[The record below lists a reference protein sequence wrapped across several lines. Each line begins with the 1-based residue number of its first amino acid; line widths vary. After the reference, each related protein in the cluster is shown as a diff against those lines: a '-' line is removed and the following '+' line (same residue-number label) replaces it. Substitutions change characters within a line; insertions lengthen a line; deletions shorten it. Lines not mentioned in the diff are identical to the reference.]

1 MKTIMTHGDL
11 DVWKESMNFVMEI
24 YRITEKFPNHE
35 KFGLTPQMRR
45 AGVSIC
51 SNIAEGAA
59 RNHSK
64 EFVQFLF
71 IALGSVSEIETQ
83 IEIALR
89 LGYLKSIDSEKE
101 ILNRLRRMLVSLI
114 MVIKRKIGA
123 SGMTHDR

>member
-1 MKTIMTHGDL
+1 
-11 DVWKESMNFVMEI
+11 
-24 YRITEKFPNHE
+24 
-35 KFGLTPQMRR
+35 
-45 AGVSIC
+45 
-51 SNIAEGAA
+51 
-59 RNHSK
+59 
-64 EFVQFLF
+64 
-71 IALGSVSEIETQ
+71 VSEIETQ